1 MKDGCW
7 LRRTV
12 RRGRRKGEDGAE
24 PSGVIGSWTA
34 NLSQLNQQQ
43 QR

>member
-1 MKDGCW
+1 MADGGE
-7 LRRTV
+7 RAREA
-12 RRGRRKGEDGAE
+12 GREAPSPA
-24 PSGVIGSWTA
+24 PSGVIGSRTA